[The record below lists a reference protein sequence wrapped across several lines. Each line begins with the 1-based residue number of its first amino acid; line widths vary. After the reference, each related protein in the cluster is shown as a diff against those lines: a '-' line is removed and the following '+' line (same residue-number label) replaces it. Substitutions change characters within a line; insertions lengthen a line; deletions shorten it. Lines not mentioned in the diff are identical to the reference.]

1 MNIRLSVLFAALCL
15 AAPAHAEV
23 TWSMPGSTC
32 TWDEAASGSKPLKIG
47 LAAVQHKGSAK
58 GTIVLNC
65 PIPNYGPEAG
75 LEVANWSLNLTYQ
88 DSTGTAPAA
97 VVKAQLLA
105 LPLEGSEPADTRRA
119 PAFPVTP
126 GTPILIT
133 TASSNDSS
141 ATAIN
146 TVRKP
151 FTFNFDYNNYTYW
164 VHVEVTRSAGSQT
177 AVFHA
182 VFLEEIENEM

>member
-1 MNIRLSVLFAALCL
+1 MIVRSSILFAALCL

-32 TWDEAASGSKPLKIG
+32 TWDEAASESKPLKIG
-47 LAAVQHKGSAK
+47 LSAVQHTSSAK

-65 PIPNYGPEAG
+65 PIPNYGPQSG

-88 DSTGTAPAA
+88 DSTGTGPQA

-105 LPLEGSEPADTRRA
+105 LPLEGSEPADPRA
-119 PAFPVTP
+119 PAIPATP

-133 TASSNDSS
+133 TASSDDSS
-141 ATAIN
+141 ATTIN

-164 VHVEVTRSAGSQT
+164 VHVELTRSGNQT
-177 AVFHA
+177 AIFHA
-182 VFLEEIENEM
+182 VFLEEVETMDE